1 MRPRSMVRPLLL
13 VAPLLVATIA
23 ATLVAVFSPEAPPR
37 RAGAVD
43 FDTGT
48 LQGNGVVE
56 WNAGDGPALEL
67 LLQQWWQH
75 LRGQATFKTRLAR
88 ESNERWALGV
98 FLMTSGRR

>member
-48 LQGNGVVE
+48 LQGTVSWNGTPVTGLRSNYYYSSGGSIFVDRPLSRPGLP
-56 WNAGDGPALEL
+56 ARAMSDGL
-67 LLQQWWQH
+67 L
-75 LRGQATFKTRLAR
+75 GC
-88 ESNERWALGV
+88 S
-98 FLMTSGRR
+98 